1 MKKYKISHTCQPFF
15 KIENS
20 QLNQNKEELK
30 KKGFFLK

>member
-1 MKKYKISHTCQPFF
+1 MQNFTHLPTLF

-20 QLNQNKEELK
+20 HLNQNKEDFFK